1 MILPKIQPFDCTIG
15 VNGSSCVN
23 AFVCRMFRSTH
34 FCSVNFFYNP
44 FGLWRTFWVQK
55 LIVCFLWFYEV
66 FLFNAYESFI
76 EYSSLLLFLHSFT
89 VVVSHRTRMEKL
101 YSLGFTQTLPEW
113 RYLPLQKQS
122 VGRFSFTHTH
132 LDPRGKVERYRE
144 VQCPDF
150 PLFGRAAV
158 FRDGWEFSAK
168 QTWEGYSVCCLD
180 RKSHRITFASVFVSL
195 SNVKDKKA

>member
-15 VNGSSCVN
+15 VNGSPVLMHSSVG
-23 AFVCRMFRSTH
+23 
-34 FCSVNFFYNP
+34 CSDQLIFAVWTFYNP

-76 EYSSLLLFLHSFT
+76 EYSSLLLFVHSFT
-89 VVVSHRTRMEKL
+89 VVVSHRTCMEKL

-122 VGRFSFTHTH
+122 VGRFSFSHTHTFRPAWKGWA
-132 LDPRGKVERYRE
+132 LSWGSVPRLSTVWKGSR
-144 VQCPDF
+144 VQ
-150 PLFGRAAV
+150 RWV
-158 FRDGWEFSAK
+158 
-168 QTWEGYSVCCLD
+168 
-180 RKSHRITFASVFVSL
+180 RIL
-195 SNVKDKKA
+195 S